1 MSDKRS
7 LVIHLIIGSGY
18 SVFGS
23 LGFLFFL
30 DWWLGLL
37 SWTKYPRYTPFA
49 IATGLAC
56 LAICIV
62 LLMLH
67 IWTAL
72 KKPKP
77 KFWLV
82 EIPVV
87 LLTFIP
93 LLFLHAWVIEW
104 LREIF

>member
-7 LVIHLIIGSGY
+7 LVIHLLIGSGY

-23 LGFLFFL
+23 LGFCFFIEWLF
-30 DWWLGLL
+30 GLL
-37 SWTKYPRYTPFA
+37 SWNRYPHYTPFA
-49 IATGLAC
+49 IVTGLIC
-56 LAICIV
+56 LAACIA
-62 LLMLH
+62 LLLCHIMLA
-67 IWTAL
+67 I

-77 KFWLV
+77 KHWII

-87 LLTFIP
+87 LLSFIP
-93 LLFLHAWVIEW
+93 LLHLHEWAIEW

>member
-7 LVIHLIIGSGY
+7 LTLHLLMGFGY

-30 DWWLGLL
+30 DWWFGLL
-37 SWTKYPRYTPFA
+37 SWTRYPQYTPFA
-49 IATGLAC
+49 IVTGLAC
-56 LAICIV
+56 LAVCVV

-67 IWTAL
+67 IALAL
-72 KKPKP
+72 KKPRP
-77 KFWLV
+77 KYWLS

-87 LLTFIP
+87 LVSFIP
-93 LLFLHAWVIEW
+93 LLFLQGWLIEQ
-104 LREIF
+104 LRDIF

>member
-7 LVIHLIIGSGY
+7 LVFHLLIGSGY

-23 LGFLFFL
+23 LGFCFFIEWLF
-30 DWWLGLL
+30 GLL
-37 SWTKYPRYTPFA
+37 SWNRYPHYTPFA
-49 IATGLAC
+49 IVAGIIC
-56 LAICIV
+56 LVLCIA
-62 LLMLH
+62 LFILH
-67 IWTAL
+67 ITTAL

-87 LLTFIP
+87 LLSFIP
-93 LLFLHAWVIEW
+93 LLFLHEWVIEW
-104 LREIF
+104 LRDIF

>member
-7 LVIHLIIGSGY
+7 LLIHLLIGSGY

-30 DWWLGLL
+30 DWWFGLL
-37 SWTKYPRYTPFA
+37 SWTRYPRYTPFA
-49 IATGLAC
+49 IVTGLSC

-67 IWTAL
+67 IGTAL

-77 KFWLV
+77 KFWLT

-87 LLTFIP
+87 LLSFIP
-93 LLFLHAWVIEW
+93 LLFLHEWVIEW
-104 LREIF
+104 LRDIF

>member
-7 LVIHLIIGSGY
+7 LTLHLLIGFGY

-23 LGFLFFL
+23 LGFWFFL
-30 DWWLGLL
+30 DWWFGLL
-37 SWTKYPRYTPFA
+37 SWTRYPRYTPFA
-49 IATGLAC
+49 IVTGLTC
-56 LAICIV
+56 LAVCVV

-67 IWTAL
+67 IAFAL
-72 KKPKP
+72 KKPRP
-77 KFWLV
+77 KYWLT

-93 LLFLHAWVIEW
+93 LLFLQGW
-104 LREIF
+104 LVEQLRDIF